1 MDILRILGDIKG
13 KVLDA
18 THFDLLKHAY
28 ELQEENLRQLKRN
41 NEALRENNEQLNEKV
56 DKLEQEIAELK
67 KGIDYYQVQLKNFL
81 AQEYE
86 MSEVANAILDLYL
99 EHDETVLN
107 IKRYY
112 SLMPFSKIQVETGIE
127 ELCKSKI
134 LIPYS
139 SYGEYGHTGIGK
151 KYLAS
156 KK

>member
-1 MDILRILGDIKG
+1 MEFSKILSEIKG

-18 THFDLLKHAY
+18 AHFDLLRHAY
-28 ELQEENLRQLKRN
+28 ELQDENLKQLKSN
-41 NEALRENNEQLNEKV
+41 NEALRENKEQLKEKISM
-56 DKLEQEIAELK
+56 LEQKIAELK
-67 KGIDYYQVQLKNFL
+67 KRIDYYQDQLKNFL

-86 MSEVANAILDLYL
+86 MSEVANAILNLYL

-134 LIPYS
+134 GSIRIS
-139 SYGEYGHTGIGK
+139 QTI
-151 KYLAS
+151 
-156 KK
+156 